1 MVQEVFEEVLWG
13 FAKKISQK
21 IGVAIRWIWFGRKL
35 TFTEILSSRWNIRV
49 GIIVIC
55 LILAFIVSI
64 AD

>member
-13 FAKKISQK
+13 FTKKISQK
-21 IGVAIRWIWFGRKL
+21 IGAAIRWIWFGQKL
-35 TFTEILSSRWNIRV
+35 TFAEILSSRWNIRV

-55 LILAFIVSI
+55 LILALIVSI